1 MSKRARF
8 IAGLIGLGALCG
20 SPAVAQVLKMDY
32 ENKRMSGSLR
42 SGAMDVSAQQQRR
55 VNEEGSNV
63 LQPVAVVRVN
73 GIEVGR
79 LVDASQG

>member
-32 ENKRMSGSLR
+32 QNNLMSGSLR
-42 SGAMDVSAQQQRR
+42 SGAIEVNAQQKRR
-55 VNEEGSNV
+55 INIVNKW
-63 LQPVAVVRVN
+63 
-73 GIEVGR
+73 
-79 LVDASQG
+79 